1 MSTQS
6 KNPKPERFRISTD
19 EREIIKKIEILT
31 RSVERVYPR
40 IAVLMWRSFVQGIF
54 VALGSTVGL
63 AIVITVFTF
72 FLHQLR
78 FIPVVSDFLELI
90 NIPRYLPKQ

>member
-72 FLHQLR
+72 LLHQLR

>member
-1 MSTQS
+1 MSTQNKS
-6 KNPKPERFRISTD
+6 PNPERFRISTD

-40 IAVLMWRSFVQGIF
+40 LTTLMWRSFVQGIF

-63 AIVITVFTF
+63 AIVITILTF
-72 FLHQLR
+72 LLHQLR